1 MILVRVLIQPYSS
14 IVKFSL
20 TTRLDQESVFSPILL
35 MS

>member
-20 TTRLDQESVFSPILL
+20 TARLDQESVFSPILL